1 MSPRYALYFIQIYF
15 PYKNKLLH
23 LYRRQIPDTKW
34 YIVNTTEG
42 NEFYYNSETKQSV
55 WEVPEEITEAVKV
68 FKEQEEKDA
77 QNQRSNDSAG
87 LKRKANDEEVSG
99 SEDFKRAKG
108 SVDEGEVEGTE
119 LVYYY

>member
-1 MSPRYALYFIQIYF
+1 M
-15 PYKNKLLH
+15 
-23 LYRRQIPDTKW
+23 YRRQIPDTKW

-55 WEVPEEITEAVKV
+55 WEVPEEIAEAVKV

-108 SVDEGEVEGTE
+108 SVDDGEVEGTE